1 MKAASRFRQMKGP
14 QVVSFG
20 PVQHRTDPRMAV
32 LVFYCVL
39 ALSIAHPVRPAPG
52 STRPYANYWRP

>member
-1 MKAASRFRQMKGP
+1 
-14 QVVSFG
+14 
-20 PVQHRTDPRMAV
+20 MAV

-52 STRPYANYWRP
+52 STRLYANYWRP